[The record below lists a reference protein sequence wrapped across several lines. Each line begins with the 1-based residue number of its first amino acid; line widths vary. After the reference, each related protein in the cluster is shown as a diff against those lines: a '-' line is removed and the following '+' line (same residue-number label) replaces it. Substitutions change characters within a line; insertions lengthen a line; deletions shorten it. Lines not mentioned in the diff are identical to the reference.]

1 MVVHELMEGL
11 HEAQKALEEAREN
24 EAEIGSI
31 TAISYAYLGVEYEVG
46 DDVLAITITTGNTAF
61 SGNRAEV
68 RYGFLEGWVIR
79 WRRFDVGIVTGED
92 FMPEGLRVWLLEHTR
107 LEDAEDCEEQEDSEP
122 YDYNEHY
129 WDTYPW

>member
-1 MVVHELMEGL
+1 MTARELMEGL

-24 EAEIGSI
+24 EVEIGGFI

-46 DDVLAITITTGNTAF
+46 DGVLAITITTGNTAF
-61 SGNRAEV
+61 SGNREEV

-92 FMPEGLRVWLLEHTR
+92 FMPEDLRAWLLERTR
-107 LEDAEDCEEQEDSEP
+107 PEADEDCEEQEDSEC
-122 YDYNEHY
+122 
-129 WDTYPW
+129 